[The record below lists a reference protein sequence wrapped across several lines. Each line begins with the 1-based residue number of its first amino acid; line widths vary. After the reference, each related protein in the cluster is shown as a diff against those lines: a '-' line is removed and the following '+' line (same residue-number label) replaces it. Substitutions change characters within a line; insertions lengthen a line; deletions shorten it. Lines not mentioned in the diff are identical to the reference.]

1 MERLQQPQDW
11 SEVLKRGMKGGV
23 GEEMVGT
30 GKRGVEEKSML
41 QADAGPLH
49 RY

>member
-1 MERLQQPQDW
+1 MERQQPQDS

-23 GEEMVGT
+23 EEEMVGA

-49 RY
+49 PY